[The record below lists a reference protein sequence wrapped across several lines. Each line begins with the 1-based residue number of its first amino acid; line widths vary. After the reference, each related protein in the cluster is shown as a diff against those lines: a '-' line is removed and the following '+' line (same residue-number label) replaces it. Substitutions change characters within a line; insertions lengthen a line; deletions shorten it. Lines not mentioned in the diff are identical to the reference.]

1 MGAFVEG
8 LVGSAEDRANEI
20 IDVEVVVQPIMGLP
34 KPKE

>member
-8 LVGSAEDRANEI
+8 LVGSAVDRANEV
-20 IDVEVVVQPIMGLP
+20 IDVEVVEQPALGLP